1 MKYIKYYI
9 SIVVYYTT
17 IIYMNIKWSPW
28 NPWNIARLNLALQK
42 YMETVMYRERVIAFG
57 RNWAISAFEEHNEIP
72 FFVKQFTFKD
82 KLRVLFTPFSCGN
95 YYKMPWY
102 IIEAWLCGIEI
113 EEK

>member
-102 IIEAWLCGIEI
+102 IIEAWLCGVEI